1 MAVQQKLASTGLAT
15 GRPWKRHPDRVRRS
29 HHRYE
34 ELTCA
39 WKGHFLVGTDAAVVR
54 PQDAVVVRCLGGL
67 RWYRCLRCDAWFPQ
81 EPPTSPARP
90 TVPDREE
97 IQLPERGIFLRDKYV
112 LRLIAVERGLHVFF
126 YGLVAVVLFIIGR
139 HHATFRHDYQE
150 IMNDLSGGDPASV
163 QVRGLLGHLKS
174 FFSYSPAHVYFLA
187 GAVALLAALE
197 AVEMVGLWRAR
208 RWAEY
213 LTFVA
218 TTLFIPFEIYEL
230 ASSVSAF
237 KIIVL
242 LINLAVVSYLLFAK
256 RLFGLRGGGKRE
268 RARHEQD
275 SGWRLI
281 ETTTPP
287 APVLAGDGDE

>member
-1 MAVQQKLASTGLAT
+1 MRGS
-15 GRPWKRHPDRVRRS
+15 PRS
-29 HHRYE
+29 HPR
-34 ELTCA
+34 
-39 WKGHFLVGTDAAVVR
+39 R
-54 PQDAVVVRCLGGL
+54 PRA
-67 RWYRCLRCDAWFPQ
+67 
-81 EPPTSPARP
+81 S

-242 LINLAVVSYLLFAK
+242 VINLAVVSYLLFAK

-287 APVLAGDGDE
+287 APVLVGDGDE